1 MIIQILF
8 LVIAFFLLAKG
19 ADLFVDGASGIAKYF
34 KVSPLFIGLT
44 VAAIGTSAPEASVSI
59 QATLINSGGIA
70 LGNIIGSNIANICLA
85 IGISALIKP
94 MFFEDS
100 TIKKEIPF
108 LVFITILLLIFGLH
122 FSTQNNP
129 LEFLRIEGIILLILF
144 IGFLFYLSKM
154 AVEDRKNSSH
164 QNEESEIRISK
175 AILLTLIGG
184 VGIVIGGKFAV
195 TNSIKLA
202 ETFGVSQR
210 VIGISVIAF
219 GTSIPEIVT
228 AIVAVR
234 KNKIS
239 IAMGNIVGSNIF
251 NILFVLGLAS
261 TINPI
266 TVESA
271 ESAVIVDI
279 VVCLTITIIFFV
291 VSKLRKK
298 IGKIDGIILLIFYFA
313 YIFFLFSK
321 N

>member
-8 LVIAFFLLAKG
+8 LVTAFFLLAKG

-184 VGIVIGGKFAV
+184 VGIVIGGKLAV

-234 KNKIS
+234 KNKFS
-239 IAMGNIVGSNIF
+239 IAIGNIVGSNIF

-261 TINPI
+261 TINPF
-266 TVESA
+266 TA
-271 ESAVIVDI
+271 KSAVIVDI
-279 VVCLTITIIFFV
+279 VVCLTITVIFFV

>member
-8 LVIAFFLLAKG
+8 LVTAFFLLAKG

-164 QNEESEIRISK
+164 QNEESEILISK

-184 VGIVIGGKFAV
+184 VGIVIGGKLAV

-234 KNKIS
+234 KNKFS
-239 IAMGNIVGSNIF
+239 IAIGNIVGSNIF

-261 TINPI
+261 TINPF
-266 TVESA
+266 TA
-271 ESAVIVDI
+271 KSAVIVDI
-279 VVCLTITIIFFV
+279 VVCLTITVIFFV

>member
-8 LVIAFFLLAKG
+8 LVTAFFLLAKG

-164 QNEESEIRISK
+164 QNEESEILISK

-261 TINPI
+261 TINPF
-266 TVESA
+266 TA
-271 ESAVIVDI
+271 KSAVIVDI
-279 VVCLTITIIFFV
+279 VVCLTITVIFFV